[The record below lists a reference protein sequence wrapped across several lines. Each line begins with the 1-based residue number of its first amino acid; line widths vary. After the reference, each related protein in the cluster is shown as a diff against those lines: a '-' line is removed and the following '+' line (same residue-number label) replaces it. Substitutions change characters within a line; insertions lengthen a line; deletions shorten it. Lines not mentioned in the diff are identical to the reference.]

1 VLGNKLINVVV
12 EAVVYAV
19 DVLWVSAPERPL
31 SGLREGE
38 LLGLMW
44 WDLDLEA
51 GKLSVRR
58 ALSET
63 RNGPVF
69 EAPKNGKGRSVK
81 LTARAVEILR
91 AHLERQLEEIE
102 QAGDLYDDNGLV
114 FPNQAGG
121 PMRQWSLHGGP
132 FKKLLQRANLPVKTR
147 LHDLR
152 HTCATLLLSEG
163 VHPKFVQEL
172 LGHATISITI
182 DTYSH
187 VLPGMGY
194 QTVKAME
201 DALS

>member
-91 AHLERQLEEIE
+91 RLMHNCSDQQVGQVTQWSTELEVEVLP
-102 QAGDLYDDNGLV
+102 AGVGGDL
-114 FPNQAGG
+114 
-121 PMRQWSLHGGP
+121 R
-132 FKKLLQRANLPVKTR
+132 R
-147 LHDLR
+147 
-152 HTCATLLLSEG
+152 
-163 VHPKFVQEL
+163 
-172 LGHATISITI
+172 
-182 DTYSH
+182 
-187 VLPGMGY
+187 
-194 QTVKAME
+194 
-201 DALS
+201 